1 MQNSSKKVPGAR
13 SKNQGEA
20 VHQCAFVPWFQ
31 FKQCQVTTCKNHTT
45 ALESGCIAVGR
56 VVPEGTKVI
65 SDEEI
70 KFFKFHSKKIS
81 TRLVSTKRKEATDRV
96 RAVLVLREFIKYIVL
111 NHHVPGE
118 QPVFTYSILKN
129 REKRYPLKIKQL
141 GFENWMWEH
150 ILDEAT
156 FAAFKRSRGG
166 ECSSLRLQDLLALDD
181 AKWSQFQK
189 KLAGIFFTT

>member
-1 MQNSSKKVPGAR
+1 
-13 SKNQGEA
+13 
-20 VHQCAFVPWFQ
+20 
-31 FKQCQVTTCKNHTT
+31 
-45 ALESGCIAVGR
+45 
-56 VVPEGTKVI
+56 
-65 SDEEI
+65 
-70 KFFKFHSKKIS
+70 
-81 TRLVSTKRKEATDRV
+81 
-96 RAVLVLREFIKYIVL
+96 
-111 NHHVPGE
+111 
-118 QPVFTYSILKN
+118 
-129 REKRYPLKIKQL
+129 LKIKQL